1 MSKHYRMNITLPGAV
16 SEELETVSKALNSK
30 KSHIIV
36 NALELYFDELDQTI
50 AEKRLQE
57 LDKYKSE
64 LISAEDVWTE
74 LGLE

>member
-1 MSKHYRMNITLPGAV
+1 MNITLPGCI
-16 SEELETVSKALNSK
+16 SEELETVSKVLNSK

-57 LDKYKSE
+57 LEEDKSE
-64 LISAEDVWTE
+64 LFPAEDVWTD